1 MDENIEQIIAELD
14 FNELYEQEVSLRT
27 MIGNDSARAILQ
39 VSVDEFFNN
48 KIAGLNPEHT
58 PILLIGSKS
67 SSVHVMANAI
77 SNSFGSLVLHTIT
90 AKWLND
96 GVISMHS
103 FLGEGDEFSA
113 YYIDGDKLNSNN
125 QLQLSK
131 ILKEKK
137 IFYWDFESM
146 SWEKKPFE
154 NRLIILSTQNK
165 DEIPHILLKKFK
177 IQVNLTKLTSQEI
190 ELALRQRI
198 KLLNLKI
205 SSEDLVG
212 KIAQT
217 CGTIN
222 LAMQVLVMSQ
232 RVSKNQNKDKEHISE
247 NDVNAALHLLDKNF
261 KAAGQK
267 PVG

>member
-1 MDENIEQIIAELD
+1 MDENIEQILAELD
-14 FNELYEQEVSLRT
+14 INEPFENEISLKRL
-27 MIGNDSARAILQ
+27 IGNDSARAILQ
-39 VSVDEFFNN
+39 VYVDQFFNERLL
-48 KIAGLNPEHT
+48 GLNPQIS
-58 PILLIGSKS
+58 PILLIGGKS
-67 SSVHVMANAI
+67 SSIHVMARAI
-77 SNSFGSLVLHTIT
+77 SNSLGNLVLHTVT

-96 GVISMHS
+96 GVISLHN

-177 IQVNLTKLTSQEI
+177 IQVNLTKLNTTEI
-190 ELALRQRI
+190 ELALRQRVA
-198 KLLNLKI
+198 LLNI
-205 SSEDLVG
+205 SLSSPELLT
-212 KIAQT
+212 KIALCCSSVGQ
-217 CGTIN
+217 GID
-222 LAMQVLVMSQ
+222 LLVLSQ
-232 RVSKNQNKDKEHISE
+232 RVSRNQNMDRISE
-247 NDVNAALHLLDKNF
+247 AEVNKALHLLDKNM

-267 PVG
+267 TT